1 MRQRLLEMERKNLI
15 GKLITLIQL
24 LVSVICIVT
33 VAGSGM
39 LPKKYLIKHCF
50 GMAYQKLISGFLSL
64 IRLSDIILLGGLEM
78 RSDLKKIGEQKSTY
92 LVGQT
97 ERALYLLDVIST
109 ITDRG
114 NNAEVRRKK
123 DGTLTVYE
131 VKKNIVTV

>member
-1 MRQRLLEMERKNLI
+1 
-15 GKLITLIQL
+15 
-24 LVSVICIVT
+24 
-33 VAGSGM
+33 
-39 LPKKYLIKHCF
+39 
-50 GMAYQKLISGFLSL
+50 MAYQKLISGFLSL

-78 RSDLKKIGEQKSTY
+78 RSDLKKIGEQQKSID